1 MAKYGSSRPSGG
13 GGLAALLVPLLLVS
27 LVGGGGY
34 FAWQY
39 TKTGE
44 AKETDAHTGCLTNV
58 PTPQAVLFLIDATDR
73 LSKENAERIGSRIKD
88 AVDGLDRYSRVLI
101 VSFGGDTATPLHQ
114 IYNGC
119 IPGKASTA
127 RWDEGAQLLG
137 RQYDEFKKQLDGL
150 VTQLQQ
156 LPDAKTSP
164 ITEQVVRAASDPQL
178 HWEANVRTLV
188 LVTDGLQSTIY
199 WTRHLKL
206 PDPPAGLLKD
216 VRAEYFEVGNE
227 KGTRLQTPEMRLE
240 WKSWFERAG
249 ADIRITAPGFPASPQ

>member
-101 VSFGGDTATPLHQ
+101 
-114 IYNGC
+114 
-119 IPGKASTA
+119 
-127 RWDEGAQLLG
+127 
-137 RQYDEFKKQLDGL
+137 
-150 VTQLQQ
+150 
-156 LPDAKTSP
+156 
-164 ITEQVVRAASDPQL
+164 
-178 HWEANVRTLV
+178 
-188 LVTDGLQSTIY
+188 
-199 WTRHLKL
+199 
-206 PDPPAGLLKD
+206 
-216 VRAEYFEVGNE
+216 
-227 KGTRLQTPEMRLE
+227 
-240 WKSWFERAG
+240 
-249 ADIRITAPGFPASPQ
+249 